1 MKRLSVLSSESIIDR
16 TTHTGYHFPKVEI
29 KDYNIIINGKKVLD
43 QAVKNEKVKELV
55 LIKEMITQIVAC

>member
-29 KDYNIIINGKKVLD
+29 KDYNIINGKKVLD
-43 QAVKNEKVKELV
+43 QAVKNEKVKKLV
-55 LIKEMITQIVAC
+55 LVKEMITQIVAC

>member
-29 KDYNIIINGKKVLD
+29 KDNIIINGKKVLD
-43 QAVKNEKVKELV
+43 QAVKNEKVKKLV
-55 LIKEMITQIVAC
+55 LVKEMITQIVAC